1 MRGIAAIRVAL
12 ALFVC
17 GTAAGCRSLTSPPR
31 SAAGGLAGEE
41 SGFDWAVSSVALPGE
56 GAEGGASAALPE
68 EERRR
73 AGAHA
78 DYALGVLLELQGREA
93 EAEACYDRAAAA
105 EPDAPEILERRASIR
120 FAQGK
125 NEEAVRLVEEFHAA
139 HPGEEWALA
148 WLIRFYLETDEPG
161 RVAELTRLAAEAH
174 PESVENWLRLAIVQE
189 QLLHDGAG
197 LEESVRRGIAR
208 AAEPQPLRVILAKLL
223 EDKGATAPD
232 APKKLRAEALRNVRD
247 ILAEEPDNTEMR
259 RMLGRLQLAGGD
271 LREALETFTA
281 IDREQ
286 PGDVKLKAQI
296 ASDLRG
302 GETPDRAV
310 ERLAAKAGARG
321 MDKTFLHSYMGM
333 LLVALDRREEA
344 LAAFEKAVELHPD
357 DAGAWILLALALR
370 QDGIG
375 TEAARETLARAEAA
389 NPENPRLPSIAG
401 QLAAEQGD
409 WEAAAEAFARA
420 AELADGD
427 MEGLEPLAGNFA
439 LALTHLGRSDEAAEW
454 LGRAAE
460 QDEDSPKAWLGEIL
474 AAAEEDGELASRAL
488 DVLDTWEAAGGGT
501 PDGLPFMRAVLLM
514 REGRKDEAL
523 EAFAA
528 AETAAKGNPASVA
541 SYDHFHFMYAVA
553 LDESGRRD
561 EAMERLERCLRI
573 NPDHAGALNYQAYT
587 WACEG
592 IRLYDALRAVQ
603 RALKRDP
610 RNPAYLDTLGWVY
623 FQLGYV
629 DTALKALEAALAL
642 DPDDETIADHVR
654 QAREKQ
660 AEEAAA
666 GKKPEIP
673 PPDALSLP

>member
-1 MRGIAAIRVAL
+1 MRGFAAIWAVSAL
-12 ALFVC
+12 CIC
-17 GTAAGCRSLTSPPR
+17 GGMAAGCRSLTSPPPDG
-31 SAAGGLAGEE
+31 AGGLVREE
-41 SGFDWAVSSVALPGE
+41 TGFDWVRAGLAAPEGE
-56 GAEGGASAALPE
+56 GTEAALSE
-68 EERRR
+68 EARR
-73 AGAHA
+73 AAEA
-78 DYALGVLLELQGREA
+78 YASYALGVLHELNGEKA
-93 EAEACYDRAAAA
+93 EAEACYDRAAEA
-105 EPDAPEILERRASIR
+105 EPDAQEILERRASIR

-125 NEEAVRLVEEFHAA
+125 NEEAVRLVEDFHAA

-148 WLIRFYLETDEPG
+148 WLIRFYLETDEPE
-161 RVAELTRLAAEAH
+161 RVAQLTRLAAEAH
-174 PESVENWLRLAIVQE
+174 PEAVENWLRLAIVQE
-189 QLLHDGAG
+189 QLLHDSAG

-208 AAEPQPLRVILAKLL
+208 ASKPQPLRVILAKLL
-223 EDKGATAPD
+223 EEKGATALD
-232 APKKLRAEALRNVRD
+232 APKKLRSEAFRNVQN
-247 ILAEEPDNTEMR
+247 ILKEEPDNTEMR

-286 PGDVKLKAQI
+286 AGDVKLKAQI

-302 GETPDRAV
+302 GETPDKAV
-310 ERLAAKAGARG
+310 ERLEAKAGARG

-333 LLVALDRREEA
+333 LLVALDRRDEA
-344 LAAFEKAVELHPD
+344 LAAFGKAVELHPD
-357 DAGAWILLALALR
+357 DAGAWILLALAQR
-370 QDGIG
+370 QDGTG

-389 NPENPRLPSIAG
+389 NPENPRLLSIAG
-401 QLAAEQGD
+401 QMAAEEGD
-409 WEAAAEAFARA
+409 WDAAADSFARA
-420 AELADGD
+420 AELADD
-427 MEGLEPLAGNFA
+427 GLEGMESLAGNFS

-454 LGRAAE
+454 LDRAAE
-460 QDEDSPKAWLGEIL
+460 QDENGPRAWLGEIL
-474 AAAEEDGELASRAL
+474 AAAEGDEGLASRAL
-488 DVLDTWEAAGGGT
+488 DVLDTWEAAGGGP
-501 PDGLPFMRAVLLM
+501 PDELSFMRAMLLM

-528 AETAAKGNPASVA
+528 AETAAKDNPASVA

-553 LDESGRRD
+553 LDETGHRD
-561 EAMERLERCLRI
+561 EAMARLERCLRI

-654 QAREKQ
+654 QAKEKQ
-660 AEEAAA
+660 SAES
-666 GKKPEIP
+666 GKKKPEIL
-673 PPDALSLP
+673 PPDVLSLP